1 MSLLELT
8 NEELEQ
14 RQALCPQKQKEL
26 EIVLNILNTSP
37 LSIINKVCIVLDP
50 SWAAENKNCKD
61 YNNESFNKEMQRWL
75 ISHKHKVNGE
85 EGEWSNGYLG
95 SRWADKTFDGK
106 SVRLAFYSKK
116 YDPTVMDWREKK
128 YMIMICPNA

>member
-1 MSLLELT
+1 MSVLELT
-8 NEELEQ
+8 NDDLKQ

-26 EIVLNILNTSP
+26 EIVLN
-37 LSIINKVCIVLDP
+37 KVCIVLDP
-50 SWAAENKNCKD
+50 SWAAENKNWKD
-61 YNNESFNKEMQRWL
+61 YKSKSFHREMQRWL

-106 SVRLAFYSKK
+106 DVRLAFYSKK
-116 YDPTVMDWREKK
+116 YDPTEMNPWREKK